1 MAALCVIALC
11 AGYSVQSSSV
21 LLRSSTSLPSVPDI
35 QGVRR
40 TIALTFLLLLAL
52 LHNDSAFRL
61 KALLYNVWS
70 IRAFN

>member
-1 MAALCVIALC
+1 MHLILLLITLAIAWGIRCTEFTARGSWADSWTNRWQQTLAL
-11 AGYSVQSSSV
+11 
-21 LLRSSTSLPSVPDI
+21 
-35 QGVRR
+35 
-40 TIALTFLLLLAL
+40 FLLPPAL